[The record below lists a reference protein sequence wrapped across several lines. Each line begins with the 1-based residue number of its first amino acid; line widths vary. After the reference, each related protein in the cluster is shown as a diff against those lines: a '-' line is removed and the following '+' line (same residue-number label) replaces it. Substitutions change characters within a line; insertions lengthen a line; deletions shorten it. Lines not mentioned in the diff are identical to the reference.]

1 MRVDAAGLG
10 AEVQVRLQE
19 GAVRFVGLAR
29 LHNHLGNRVLTAI
42 QETFCEARLA
52 VVGLGI
58 RKVQL
63 VKSGCN

>member
-1 MRVDAAGLG
+1 MDTAGLG
-10 AEVQVRLQE
+10 AEVEVRLQE

-42 QETFCEARLA
+42 QEAFCKARLA
-52 VVGLGI
+52 VIGLGI
-58 RKVQL
+58 GKAKL